1 LIGWAQS
8 AQVGRSAP
16 VGQLGGFQL
25 TGVVRLDY
33 EHGGREAYLALDG
46 IPVEA
51 AHATVTHLAENPLTL
66 VRQLEH
72 RIADL
77 EGRRARMM
85 VRQQEAAQEI
95 ARAREG
101 LARPFKYAE
110 DLQAAATQLAVITE
124 QMQQAATRAAPASDD
139 TTSARPARVESDGSP
154 LEDVSDTSPAT
165 ADGDGRSQAQNGDLR
180 DRSPRRSP
188 ARYPARPRPPAP
200 PPPDVYTYPPATGID
215 L

>member
-1 LIGWAQS
+1 MTVGEVEHRERITAAQALIRWAQS

-25 TGVVRLDY
+25 TGMVRLDY

-46 IPVEA
+46 VPVEA

-77 EGRRARMM
+77 EGRRARTL

-101 LARPFKYAE
+101 LARPFKYAGGPAGRC
-110 DLQAAATQLAVITE
+110 DAARGDHRAD
-124 QMQQAATRAAPASDD
+124 AAGRDPRSASVRRHDVGEAGTR
-139 TTSARPARVESDGSP
+139 
-154 LEDVSDTSPAT
+154 
-165 ADGDGRSQAQNGDLR
+165 
-180 DRSPRRSP
+180 
-188 ARYPARPRPPAP
+188 
-200 PPPDVYTYPPATGID
+200 
-215 L
+215 